1 MEHKRRLLRKVN
13 KLPGETVV
21 EGDEIATLV
30 NHDVELR
37 YITTRGNYET
47 QKQLV
52 ESIRRSALDTPEA
65 ANDLPGQEA
74 LLEDLRKQLETRRS
88 RRDGL
93 VLRAPASGRLIAAAR
108 RAKPKGQELRLVNW
122 SGYPTDEQNQ
132 DCFMEAGHELMS
144 VATNECWNAELI
156 LSQSE
161 IGRVAL
167 GARVKLALTAMPEKK
182 FNGKVIDISRTQWT
196 ADLNAERRDDPAAAR
211 RDQPPSTSYVV
222 LVQLDPSE
230 IPLVAGASA
239 QSRIESPSISIF
251 SRASRMLNSLFRFR

>member
-1 MEHKRRLLRKVN
+1 M
-13 KLPGETVV
+13 
-21 EGDEIATLV
+21 
-30 NHDVELR
+30 R
-37 YITTRGNYET
+37 Y
-47 QKQLV
+47 
-52 ESIRRSALDTPEA
+52 
-65 ANDLPGQEA
+65 
-74 LLEDLRKQLETRRS
+74 
-88 RRDGL
+88 
-93 VLRAPASGRLIAAAR
+93 
-108 RAKPKGQELRLVNW
+108 
-122 SGYPTDEQNQ
+122 
-132 DCFMEAGHELMS
+132 
-144 VATNECWNAELI
+144 WNAELI

-251 SRASRMLNSLFRFR
+251 GRASRMLNSLFRFR